1 MQKSTFG
8 IGPGAHRGDAKMT
21 PPGVEAFRTHSVID
35 QHYFDHSVVLG
46 QSQRDVLRSR
56 MLSYVDQCL
65 PENPI
70 GRPFCRV
77 GEIDVRV
84 SDKLKSRT
92 AQKNAFGQVP

>member
-46 QSQRDVLRSR
+46 QSQGDMLRSR
-56 MLSYVDQCL
+56 MLTYVDQSL
-65 PENPI
+65 AKYPVGRPI
-70 GRPFCRV
+70 GRV
-77 GEIDVRV
+77 GEVDM
-84 SDKLKSRT
+84 
-92 AQKNAFGQVP
+92 